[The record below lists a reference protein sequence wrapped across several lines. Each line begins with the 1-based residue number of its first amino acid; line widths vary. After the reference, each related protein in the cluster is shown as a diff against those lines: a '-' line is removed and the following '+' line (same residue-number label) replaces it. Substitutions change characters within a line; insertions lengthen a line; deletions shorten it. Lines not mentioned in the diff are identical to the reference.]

1 MDNFWN
7 EKMKDFLSN
16 VGVFFLKGISLFL
29 GFALFFVIISYF
41 GILDYDTYIYPIIMS
56 VSFEVRLLILM
67 IVGVVAHYTFWKT

>member
-67 IVGVVAHYTFWKT
+67 IVGVVAHYTFWNT

>member
-1 MDNFWN
+1 MNNFWN

-16 VGVFFLKGISLFL
+16 VGVFFLKGIFLFL
-29 GFALFFVIISYF
+29 SFALFFVIISYF

-56 VSFEVRLLILM
+56 VSLEVRLLILM

>member
-7 EKMKDFLSN
+7 KKMKDFLSN

-29 GFALFFVIISYF
+29 GFALFFVIVSYF

-67 IVGVVAHYTFWKT
+67 IVGVVAHYTFWNT

>member
-1 MDNFWN
+1 MDDFWN
-7 EKMKDFLSN
+7 KKMKDFLSN

-67 IVGVVAHYTFWKT
+67 IVGVVAHYTFWNT

>member
-1 MDNFWN
+1 MNNFWN

-16 VGVFFLKGISLFL
+16 VGVFFLKGIFLFL
-29 GFALFFVIISYF
+29 SFALFFVFISYF

-67 IVGVVAHYTFWKT
+67 IVGVVAHYTFWNT

>member
-7 EKMKDFLSN
+7 EKMKDFLSK

-67 IVGVVAHYTFWKT
+67 IVGVVAHYTFWNT

>member
-41 GILDYDTYIYPIIMS
+41 EILDYDTYVYPIIMS

>member
-41 GILDYDTYIYPIIMS
+41 EILDYDIYVYPIIMS

>member
-7 EKMKDFLSN
+7 KKMKDFLSN

-67 IVGVVAHYTFWKT
+67 IVGVVAHYTFWNT

>member
-1 MDNFWN
+1 MNNFWN

-16 VGVFFLKGISLFL
+16 VGVFFLKGIFLFL
-29 GFALFFVIISYF
+29 SFALFFVIISYF

-67 IVGVVAHYTFWKT
+67 IVGVVAHYTFWNT